1 VARRAFPV
9 VRRRAPRP
17 VGDGP
22 TPRRIA
28 VVDALRGVCFVAMTV
43 DHLPGSPISR
53 FTNPY
58 LGLPGFFT
66 AALGFVFLSGFVSG
80 LVYDRELAVS
90 GRSGMLRRVLRR
102 IRALYVT
109 QMLLFA
115 ALLVAV
121 ALHVRG
127 FSDWHLDLFDT
138 DPWRGLVLSGALLYE
153 PDYLGILPMYVL
165 FLLLTPA
172 VLLLFGRKRWKEVI
186 GASALL
192 WIATGLLIHLPANP
206 DGVYFG
212 ALNPLSYQFLFVV
225 GLAFGA
231 RHLGIG
237 RVPALVS
244 RWVVGAC
251 AAVAI
256 VGAGLR
262 FDYGLGGPLNPLLD
276 RLAPW
281 YSDVQLGPLRLL
293 NFAAF
298 AVCVYWLS
306 RRLRGTSVAFRW
318 LSFVGR
324 HSLPVFAWSI
334 LTAYA
339 TAAFE
344 PHPAVWLA
352 LVLMFVTTASL
363 TVPAQLHALLVRP
376 RAIALPPLDA
386 NGHVPAWAL
395 APPSHTKG

>member
-1 VARRAFPV
+1 
-9 VRRRAPRP
+9 
-17 VGDGP
+17 
-22 TPRRIA
+22 
-28 VVDALRGVCFVAMTV
+28 MTV

-80 LVYDRELAVS
+80 LVYDRELSVS
-90 GRSGMLRRVLRR
+90 GTSGMLRRILRR
-102 IRALYVT
+102 IRALYLT

-127 FSDWHLDLFDT
+127 FSDWHLDLFDS
-138 DPWRGLVLSGALLYE
+138 DPWKGLVLSGALLYE

-165 FLLLTPA
+165 FLLLTPV
-172 VLLLFGRKRWKEVI
+172 VLLVFGRKRWKEVI
-186 GASALL
+186 AASALV
-192 WIATGLLIHLPANP
+192 WVASGLLIHLPANP
-206 DGVYFG
+206 NGVYFG

-231 RHLGIG
+231 RHLGVG
-237 RVPALVS
+237 RFPALLS
-244 RWVVGAC
+244 RWVVVAC
-251 AAVAI
+251 AAIAA
-256 VGAGLR
+256 VGAALR
-262 FDYGLGGPLNPLLD
+262 FEYGLGGPLNPLLN

-306 RRLRGTSVAFRW
+306 RRIRGTGIAFRW

-339 TAAFE
+339 TAAFL
-344 PHPAVWLA
+344 PHPAVWLG
-352 LVLMFVTTASL
+352 LVMIVVATASL
-363 TVPAQLHALLVRP
+363 TIPAEIHALLVRP
-376 RAIALPPLDA
+376 APITLSPRESSSRA
-386 NGHVPAWAL
+386 PAWAL
-395 APPSHTKG
+395 VSPPRSKAEL